1 MLDPDLQK
9 ELDLVNTNLVAI
21 RAKKNPGIWRSFF
34 NGMFGALGYIAGLA
48 LVIVLLGWFLN
59 KTGLLPQFQDE
70 MKSFQVFMK
79 QAEKL
84 MGASDSQP
92 TNNTQTQQGSS
103 VNGSYMITLPNGQK
117 AQVTPQ

>member
-9 ELDLVNTNLVAI
+9 QLDLVNTNLVAI
-21 RAKKNPGIWRSFF
+21 RTKKNPGIWRAFF

-59 KTGLLPQFQDE
+59 KTGLLPEFQDQI
-70 MKSFQVFMK
+70 KSFQVFMK

-84 MGASDSQP
+84 MGSSDTQQ
-92 TNNTQTQQGSS
+92 TNNAQTQQGS
-103 VNGSYMITLPNGQK
+103 NQNSYMITLPNGQK